1 VLEVSDYLLIF
12 TTNRIAIGGAKQ
24 TEIGF
29 FKIGGQLSMLVG
41 KAFKMFRG
49 NMHALR
55 ASFPVVMAVL
65 LCAPSA
71 IASDDACLRCHG
83 EAATQRSD
91 EAPLVDPQMIDRSV
105 HAGLGCSDCHNINPA
120 VKHKDTRDVLC
131 GQCHIEEAESYAG
144 SPHVEG
150 REVSLE
156 DIPTCITCHGGHDI
170 LAIADPES
178 KTNHKN
184 SVAICV
190 TCHEDENITRK
201 FEVLPKTQM
210 IKAYENSVHGQALM
224 VQGNLEAPAC
234 VDCHGSHSFKPS
246 DDPESPIYKTHISAT
261 CGRCHAEIAEHF
273 DESVHGTAL
282 AGGVLESPTCTNC
295 HGEHD
300 IRAHLDPKSR
310 VFAGNVPKTCSDCHT
325 SEVVVG
331 KFGLK
336 ADRIATFNESFH
348 GVAIELGE
356 TRFAN
361 CASCHG
367 VHDIFPQDD
376 VRSWI
381 NPANI
386 EKTCGQCHED
396 LPEDFAQGAV
406 HTSATDVSSG
416 GEFYVRQFYI
426 WFISILVVAFVIYRV
441 LEYKRR
447 VKRV

>member
-1 VLEVSDYLLIF
+1 MSGGKGYSILPDIMREWRAGVGVMLCVFLFALE
-12 TTNRIAIGGAKQ
+12 AK
-24 TEIGF
+24 
-29 FKIGGQLSMLVG
+29 
-41 KAFKMFRG
+41 
-49 NMHALR
+49 
-55 ASFPVVMAVL
+55 
-65 LCAPSA
+65 
-71 IASDDACLRCHG
+71 ASDEMCLRCHG
-83 EAATQRSD
+83 ESATERSP
-91 EAPLVDPQMIDRSV
+91 ETPTVMTGILDRSV
-105 HAGLGCSDCHNINPA
+105 HSELGCSDCHNINPA

-131 GQCHIEEAESYAG
+131 GQCHVEEAEGYAR

-156 DIPTCITCHGGHDI
+156 DIPTCVTCHGGHDI

-184 SVAICV
+184 SVSICI
-190 TCHEDENITRK
+190 TCHEDESVTEK

-210 IKAYENSVHGQALM
+210 IRAYENSVHGRALM
-224 VQGNLEAPAC
+224 VKGNLEAPAC
-234 VDCHGSHSFKPS
+234 VDCHGSHSFMPS
-246 DDPESPIYKTHISAT
+246 DDPESPVYKTHISAT

-282 AGGVLESPTCTNC
+282 AEGVLESPTCTNC

-300 IRAHLDPKSR
+300 IRAHVDPKSK
-310 VFAGNVPKTCSDCHT
+310 VYAGNVPKTCSDCHT
-325 SEVVVG
+325 SEIIVG

-336 ADRIATFNESFH
+336 PDRIATFNESFH

-367 VHDIFPQDD
+367 VHDIYPQGD

-386 EKTCGQCHED
+386 EKTCGRCHED

-406 HTSATDVSSG
+406 HTSATDVTSG
-416 GEFYVRQFYI
+416 GKFYVRQFYI
-426 WFISILVVAFVIYRV
+426 WFISILVIAFVIYRV